1 VLYDV
6 GVLLCTIV
14 YRCVSLCT
22 TTKGVDMTQ
31 TYHYVLVKRTCCYN
45 VEVPLYTGKIYVGKM
60 YASHCVL
67 LQKRCLMYGHHYV
80 LLKMFWYHV
89 GLSLCTTTKKGTSRV
104 YLKCLANFRSEF
116 S

>member
-1 VLYDV
+1 
-6 GVLLCTIV
+6 
-14 YRCVSLCT
+14 
-22 TTKGVDMTQ
+22 M
-31 TYHYVLVKRTCCYN
+31 
-45 VEVPLYTGKIYVGKM
+45 M
-60 YASHCVL
+60 YACHCVL

-116 S
+116 SWQNKKKFVLTYVHEQFLRYSPTMC